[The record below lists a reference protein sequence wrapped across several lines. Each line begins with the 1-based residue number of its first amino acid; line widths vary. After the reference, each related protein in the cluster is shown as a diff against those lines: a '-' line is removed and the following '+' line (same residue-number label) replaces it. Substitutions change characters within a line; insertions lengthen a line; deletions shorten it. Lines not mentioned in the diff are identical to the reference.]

1 MTQKNYLILM
11 CPNPHS
17 EVVVVDHDIAG
28 DGHGAV
34 EDVVEGDDRCNATS
48 SQADDDEKIAVN
60 SLPECQF
67 PVTKKANID
76 LVNQSQMEGTP
87 SQKYTP
93 RFIRDSHLW
102 IQSLF

>member
-48 SQADDDEKIAVN
+48 S
-60 SLPECQF
+60 
-67 PVTKKANID
+67 
-76 LVNQSQMEGTP
+76 
-87 SQKYTP
+87 
-93 RFIRDSHLW
+93 
-102 IQSLF
+102 